1 MMRKQKQKE
10 KENVGYKSSQGHQSL
25 YDKRRSS
32 LLDARKEILIDTKAK
47 LCPYMVDIDLGEN
60 NGT

>member
-1 MMRKQKQKE
+1 MMRKQKQKQKE
-10 KENVGYKSSQGHQSL
+10 KENVDYKSSQGHQSL

-32 LLDARKEILIDTKAK
+32 LICGDMR
-47 LCPYMVDIDLGEN
+47 DIDLGEN

>member
-1 MMRKQKQKE
+1 MMRKQKQKQKE
-10 KENVGYKSSQGHQSL
+10 KENVDYKSGQGHQSL

-32 LLDARKEILIDTKAK
+32 LT
-47 LCPYMVDIDLGEN
+47 CGYMVDIDLGEN

>member
-10 KENVGYKSSQGHQSL
+10 KENVDYKFSQGHQSL

-32 LLDARKEILIDTKAK
+32 LICGNME
-47 LCPYMVDIDLGEN
+47 DIDLGEN
-60 NGT
+60 NGST

>member
-1 MMRKQKQKE
+1 MMRKQKE
-10 KENVGYKSSQGHQSL
+10 KENVDYKSSQGHQSL

-32 LLDARKEILIDTKAK
+32 LISGDMA
-47 LCPYMVDIDLGEN
+47 DIDLGEN